1 MLCCVFCCVFWN
13 CFLVLSTTD
22 KSLDPQPANKHKTY
36 PNLTS
41 GRQDKDIRAEF
52 ARKESHN
59 KTTESRT
66 RSIQTLTPTC
76 VSVS

>member
-1 MLCCVFCCVFWN
+1 MLLCVFFCVLWN

-22 KSLDPQPANKHKTY
+22 RSLDSQPANKTY